1 MRIQVLVAWLLLLV
15 GIGIG
20 IGGCCTQG
28 SWGDKHG
35 WQCHN

>member
-1 MRIQVLVAWLLLLV
+1 MRIQVLVACLLLLV
-15 GIGIG
+15 G